1 MVVTRFRIKLGDMP
15 SAAHTILNGLA
26 ARFVPGKTDKT
37 VRYYFSVGEDKY
49 TMVLSSTACTVT
61 PGRDGDADCV
71 VKAHPDVFSDLVLKN
86 KAPGPLDIARGRFKT
101 NDPGLLMLLKDC
113 FKPL

>member
-1 MVVTRFRIKLGDMP
+1 MAST
-15 SAAHTILNGLA
+15 AQTILNGLA
-26 ARFVPGKTDKT
+26 ARFIPGKTTKT
-37 VRYYFSVGEDKY
+37 VRYYFSIGDDKY
-49 TMVLSSTACTVT
+49 TMVLSPTACTVSA
-61 PGRDGDADCV
+61 GRDGDADCV

-86 KAPGPLDIARGRFKT
+86 KAPGALDIARGRFKT